1 MSQADKH
8 FSCWMCHIQAHA
20 STGQQRR
27 QPAATTAQPTLST
40 AAALM
45 SGPCVV
51 PGSSPLPSR
60 SAATR

>member
-1 MSQADKH
+1 MLQAVPQPATACVSRWRPK
-8 FSCWMCHIQAHA
+8 
-20 STGQQRR
+20 
-27 QPAATTAQPTLST
+27 PAATTPPPTLST